1 MIKSVT
7 LRPFPLSIQFNGKA
21 KFLGPSLVFQQDPS
35 WWFAVQAREKSPS
48 LSSSAVENSTG
59 FFKIYH

>member
-7 LRPFPLSIQFNGKA
+7 LRPFPLSIQFKGNTT

-35 WWFAVQAREKSPS
+35 RWFAVQAREKSPS
-48 LSSSAVENSTG
+48 LSSSAV
-59 FFKIYH
+59 